1 MNVKDKAFA
10 AKFGKSVAYRETKDA
25 GVLTLSYADINAA
38 DNKYN
43 TGINAMD
50 GTLIVELVGNSTIA
64 AEAYGITMV
73 HKVRASAARA
83 AT

>member
-1 MNVKDKAFA
+1 MTFCGMNVKDKAFA

-43 TGINAMD
+43 TAS
-50 GTLIVELVGNSTIA
+50 TLWTG
-64 AEAYGITMV
+64 
-73 HKVRASAARA
+73 R
-83 AT
+83 